1 MIAPSILSSDF
12 ARLGEECSRMLEC
25 GADWL
30 HVDIMDGYRP
40 VRGVRLI
47 CRHFVPNLTIGAP
60 VVKSVRQHLP
70 GAFLDCHLM
79 VSRPEQ
85 WVRDFADAGASAFNF
100 HYEAAGRSAP
110 PSPLTL

>member
-1 MIAPSILSSDF
+1 MV
-12 ARLGEECSRMLEC
+12 EC

-30 HVDIMDGYRP
+30 HVDIMDGYWQGHRAW
-40 VRGVRLI
+40 LI

-79 VSRPEQ
+79 VSHPEQ
-85 WVRDFADAGASAFNF
+85 WVQDFADAGASAFNF
-100 HYEAAGRSAP
+100 HFEAAGRRP
-110 PSPLTL
+110 PPCPLTL